1 LANKCFTCATLRVS
15 VSINRFPYNRACMRT
30 LTYSEAINEALQE
43 EMARDPNVFIIG
55 EDVGAMGG
63 VFGVTTGLIEK
74 FGEARVMDTPI
85 SEAGIIGAALGA
97 AMMGMRPVAEIMFG
111 DFLGCAG
118 DQLINQV
125 AKARYMSGG
134 KARVPLT
141 IRIASG
147 APGAAAAQHSQSPES
162 WFMNIPGLKIVTPAT
177 PADAKGLLKSAIRG
191 EDPVLFFE
199 HKMLYAMKGEVPEGE
214 YLVEFGKASM
224 LREGND
230 VTIIAIGG
238 MVQHALAAA
247 EELLSGRSAASAP
260 TAISCEVIDPRT
272 LVPLDVPTLVNSVKK
287 TGRVVIAHEAH
298 KRSGPGAEIAAI
310 IAEHALDYLDAPIQ
324 RVAAKNVPL
333 PYAPALEQFVL
344 PSKED
349 IVNAVRLTMR

>member
-1 LANKCFTCATLRVS
+1 
-15 VSINRFPYNRACMRT
+15 MRT
-30 LTYSEAINEALQE
+30 LTYSEAINEALRE
-43 EMARDPNVFIIG
+43 EMSRDPSVFVIG
-55 EDVGAMGG
+55 EDVGTMGG
-63 VFGVTTGLIEK
+63 VFGVTDGLLK
-74 FGEARVMDTPI
+74 QFGEERVMDTPI

-141 IRIASG
+141 IRVTTG

-162 WFMNIPGLKIVTPAT
+162 WFMNVPGLKIVTPAS

-199 HKMLYAMKGEVPEGE
+199 HKMLYAAKGEVPEGE
-214 YLVEFGKASM
+214 HLVEFGQAGV
-224 LREGND
+224 LREGSD

-247 EELLSGRSAASAP
+247 DVLGRGGRPDAS
-260 TAISCEVIDPRT
+260 TAQPISCEVIDPRT
-272 LVPLDVPTLVNSVKK
+272 LVPLDAQTLVASVKK
-287 TGRVVIAHEAH
+287 TGRCVIAHEAH
-298 KRSGPGAEIAAI
+298 KRSGPGAEIAAV
-310 IAEHALDYLDAPIQ
+310 IAEHALDWLDAPIQ

-333 PYAPALEQFVL
+333 PYAPALENFVL
-344 PSKED
+344 PGQED
-349 IVNAVRLTMR
+349 IIEAVLKTMA